1 MNKSTITSS
10 LIIAAIAYFG
20 TQKDGLSLSEIIF
33 LLMVCITA
41 HIQEYFGRHLAAD
54 KDRQSFNQGELI
66 IFRLIHALGYF
77 FIPALYI
84 TLPWFD
90 FANYKELSVFP
101 VIGTILARAGILGL
115 FKSHF
120 DLEKQWSPIVEL
132 QGNHEL
138 ITKGVYRFARH
149 PMYLSIFTLG
159 FAQAFLLNNW
169 IAGLG
174 GILGFYILYLSRINK
189 EEKMLR
195 EKFGKSYEDYCRH
208 VGRLMPKMLSSWS

>member
-77 FIPALYI
+77 LFRRFI
-84 TLPWFD
+84 LPCRG
-90 FANYKELSVFP
+90 L
-101 VIGTILARAGILGL
+101 ILLTTR
-115 FKSHF
+115 
-120 DLEKQWSPIVEL
+120 
-132 QGNHEL
+132 N
-138 ITKGVYRFARH
+138 
-149 PMYLSIFTLG
+149 
-159 FAQAFLLNNW
+159 
-169 IAGLG
+169 
-174 GILGFYILYLSRINK
+174 
-189 EEKMLR
+189 
-195 EKFGKSYEDYCRH
+195 
-208 VGRLMPKMLSSWS
+208 